1 MKPWWDQQLNN
12 GRNDQTNDVA
22 MRQQNNKIISVMI
35 IAGIMEIVMGSMGQA
50 ARMMKTKVVWWETR
64 GK

>member
-1 MKPWWDQQLNN
+1 
-12 GRNDQTNDVA
+12 
-22 MRQQNNKIISVMI
+22 MRQQNNKIIISVMI

-64 GK
+64 GKSNKMFTKF

>member
-1 MKPWWDQQLNN
+1 
-12 GRNDQTNDVA
+12 VA
-22 MRQQNNKIISVMI
+22 MRQQNNKIIISVMI

-64 GK
+64 GKSNKMFTKF